1 MNGCKDKIKIMRRF
15 KESNRALPLLGQ
27 PPLSLLP
34 VTVSLSPTAAKT
46 VKHHTASM
54 MFTFSPDY
62 NIDSRKM
69 SPTPPTV
76 RRERNR
82 RAETMAERICYT
94 SDDACPLIPLTASQ
108 LIHLEYSRQ
117 TD

>member
-76 RRERNR
+76 RREKPKSRNDGG
-82 RAETMAERICYT
+82 ENLLHI
-94 SDDACPLIPLTASQ
+94 
-108 LIHLEYSRQ
+108 
-117 TD
+117 